1 MNFNLKNTIQIAL
14 AFFALIML
22 IVSIKNPVSSSE
34 VFASVITGVFKEF
47 TNLVSGA
54 VNFFGSIL

>member
-14 AFFALIML
+14 AFALIML